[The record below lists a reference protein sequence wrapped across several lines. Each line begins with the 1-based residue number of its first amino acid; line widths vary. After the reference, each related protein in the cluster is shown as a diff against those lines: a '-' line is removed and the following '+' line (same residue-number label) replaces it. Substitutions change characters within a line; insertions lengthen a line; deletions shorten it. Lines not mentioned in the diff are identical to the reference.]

1 MIIVGISGNVV
12 KDPVLHHDD
21 KNDRDYTYVRVATRP
36 FGGYATRYFD
46 VEVVRESAKAC
57 VQYLKTG
64 KAVNVAA
71 YDIDHKEYMYTK
83 KDENGKQ
90 TTQVIVS
97 LVLRRVQVEFGA
109 SPKASDAPVIP
120 EADIVGAVE
129 IPAEQAES
137 EQAAAANPLEDDAL
151 PF

>member
-1 MIIVGISGNVV
+1 MIVIGISGNVV
-12 KDPVLHHDD
+12 KDPVLYRDD

-36 FGGYATRYFD
+36 FGGYVTRYFD

-64 KAVNVAA
+64 KAVNVGA

-90 TTQVIVS
+90 TTQVLIS
-97 LVLRRVQVEFGA
+97 MILRHVRVEFGA
-109 SPKASDAPVIP
+109 GPKDAYK
-120 EADIVGAVE
+120 EEDIVGAVE
-129 IPAEQAES
+129 VPAEVAES
-137 EQAAAANPLEDDAL
+137 EQAAATNPLEDDNL

>member
-1 MIIVGISGNVV
+1 MIIIGISGNVV
-12 KDPVLHHDD
+12 KDPVLYHDD

-36 FGGYATRYFD
+36 FGGYVTRYFD

-64 KAVNVAA
+64 KSVNVAA

-90 TTQVIVS
+90 TTQVLIS
-97 LVLRRVQVEFGA
+97 LILKRVQVEFGA
-109 SPKASDAPVIP
+109 APKDAIKDEDVIMA
-120 EADIVGAVE
+120 EE
-129 IPAEQAES
+129 IPAEIAEA
-137 EQAAAANPLEDDAL
+137 EQAQASPVEGNEL